1 MQPHSIDI
9 FVEGYEMTE
18 GKEKMNYTARSN
30 KDNALRKSTGE
41 IMFGRISPL
50 DEFFVKVLHTN
61 SNSVQ

>member
-1 MQPHSIDI
+1 
-9 FVEGYEMTE
+9 MTE
-18 GKEKMNYTARSN
+18 GKEKMNYTARSD

-50 DEFFVKVLHTN
+50 DEFFVKILHTN

>member
-1 MQPHSIDI
+1 
-9 FVEGYEMTE
+9 MTE
-18 GKEKMNYTARSN
+18 GKEKMNYTARSD

-41 IMFGRISPL
+41 IMSGRISPL